1 MSNTYFRFKQFT
13 VHQDKCAMK
22 VSTDACIL
30 GAWVEIAADTQKILD
45 IGTGTGL
52 LTLMMAQRSEGAVI
66 HGIELDEAA
75 AQQAFEN
82 VQSSPWKDRI
92 EIINADATT
101 YEFTQQY
108 ELIVSNPP
116 FFNNSLL
123 GSNAQRNN
131 ARHTLTLTY
140 QHVFDIISKNLSI
153 GGAAVILL
161 PVEGLSDWQKILVA
175 HGWHIAT
182 MLEIHPRTGA
192 EANRVICV
200 CKQGIMDACK
210 TQHLFIRE
218 AGNEYTDTFQQL
230 MQSYY
235 LDK

>member
-30 GAWVEIAADTQKILD
+30 GAWAPVSTDVKMILD

-52 LTLMMAQRSEGAVI
+52 LTLMLAQRSDAEI
-66 HGIELDEAA
+66 HGIELDDLAA
-75 AQQAFEN
+75 GQALENIQQ
-82 VQSSPWKDRI
+82 SLWRGRI
-92 EIINADATT
+92 EIIHGDATT
-101 YEFTQQY
+101 YQFPGKY
-108 ELIVSNPP
+108 DLLISNPP

-140 QHVFDIISKNLSI
+140 QHVFDIIRDNI
-153 GGAAVILL
+153 AEGGEAVILL
-161 PVEGLSDWQKILVA
+161 PVEGLNTWKDILTA
-175 HGWHIAT
+175 NNWHIAT
-182 MLEIHPRTGA
+182 LLEIYPKKGA
-192 EANRVICV
+192 IANRVIGV
-200 CKQGIMDACK
+200 CKAGQK
-210 TQHLFIRE
+210 TDCEVQYLFIRE
-218 AGNEYTDTFQQL
+218 TGNEYTEAFQEL
-230 MQSYY
+230 LSPYY